1 LLFETT
7 SGRARLA
14 LGVVGVESSDFTS
27 IYDSVGIRA
36 MLELNGYFLR
46 IKDMQGRLEA
56 LRGYL

>member
-1 LLFETT
+1 
-7 SGRARLA
+7 LA